1 MNIQIVIADY
11 HNLKH
16 QQDLLCLL
24 DQYARDPMGGGEKL
38 KDSVKETLIEQLQQ
52 RDFAFTVLAYV
63 DDQPAGIANC
73 FEGFSTFA
81 AKPLINIHDLAVG
94 SEFRGM
100 GISQALLQ
108 EVENIGREKG
118 CCKVTLE
125 VLSGNQAAI
134 NSYQKFGFRQYELD
148 PEKGQA
154 QFWEKKLA

>member
-1 MNIQIVIADY
+1 MTVRIIRADY
-11 HNLKH
+11 HNPQH
-16 QQDLLCLL
+16 QKDLLYLL
-24 DQYARDPMGGGEKL
+24 DQYARDPMGGGEGL
-38 KDSVKETLIEQLQQ
+38 KGSVKETLIDQLQQ
-52 RDFAFTVLAYV
+52 RDFACTVLAYV

-81 AKPLINIHDLAVG
+81 AKPLINIHDLAVV

-108 EVENIGREKG
+108 EVENIAREKG

-125 VLSGNQAAI
+125 VLSGNQTAI

>member
-11 HNLKH
+11 HNPQH
-16 QQDLLCLL
+16 QQDLLYLL
-24 DQYARDPMGGGEKL
+24 DQYARDPMGGGEGL
-38 KDSVKETLIEQLQQ
+38 KAPVKETLINQLQQ

-81 AKPLINIHDLAVG
+81 AKPLVNIHDLAV
-94 SEFRGM
+94 SQKFRGM
-100 GISQALLQ
+100 GISKLLLNKVE
-108 EVENIGREKG
+108 EVAREKG

-125 VLSGNQAAI
+125 VLSGNQTAI

>member
-11 HNLKH
+11 QNPQH
-16 QQDLLCLL
+16 QQDLLYLL
-24 DQYARDPMGGGEKL
+24 DQYARDPMGGGEGL
-38 KDSVKETLIEQLQQ
+38 KAPVKETLINQLQQ

-81 AKPLINIHDLAVG
+81 AKPLVNIHDLAV
-94 SEFRGM
+94 SQKFRGM
-100 GISQALLQ
+100 GISKLLLNKVE
-108 EVENIGREKG
+108 EVAREKG

-125 VLSGNQAAI
+125 VLSGNQTAI

>member
-1 MNIQIVIADY
+1 MTVHIIRADY
-11 HNLKH
+11 HNPQH
-16 QQDLLCLL
+16 QQDLLYLL
-24 DQYARDPMGGGEKL
+24 DQYARDPMGGGEGL
-38 KDSVKETLIEQLQQ
+38 KSSVKKTLIDQLQK
-52 RDFAFTVLAYV
+52 RDFACTVLAYV

-81 AKPLINIHDLAVG
+81 AKPLINIHDLAVV

-108 EVENIGREKG
+108 EVENIACEKG

-125 VLSGNQAAI
+125 VLSGNQTAI

>member
-1 MNIQIVIADY
+1 MTVRIIRADY
-11 HNLKH
+11 HNPQH
-16 QQDLLCLL
+16 QQDLLYLL
-24 DQYARDPMGGGEKL
+24 DQYARDPMGGGEGL
-38 KDSVKETLIEQLQQ
+38 NASLKETLIEQLQQ
-52 RDFAFTVLAYV
+52 RDFACTVLAYV

-81 AKPLINIHDLAVG
+81 AKPLINIHDLAVVH
-94 SEFRGM
+94 EFRGM

-108 EVENIGREKG
+108 EVENIAREKG

-125 VLSGNQAAI
+125 VLSGNQTAI